1 MKVKHKKY
9 KRVNKKN
16 TKRTASDWH
25 SERMAFYGGD
35 KIMIKETENLA
46 ATEKTNRSPL
56 PTSLIHFSLFL
67 NKCTYLNKE
76 RITKP
81 QSTFQILTEGIIQ
94 ETTSIKSKTQTGQFR
109 LTATTT
115 PLLQSQENH
124 TNGTTWIFQLGA
136 KRGEE
141 KTQQNG
147 GHNKKSL

>member
-1 MKVKHKKY
+1 M
-9 KRVNKKN
+9 KKN

-76 RITKP
+76 WITKP
-81 QSTFQILTEGIIQ
+81 QSTFQILAEGIIQ
-94 ETTSIKSKTQTGQFR
+94 ETIR
-109 LTATTT
+109 
-115 PLLQSQENH
+115 
-124 TNGTTWIFQLGA
+124 
-136 KRGEE
+136 
-141 KTQQNG
+141 
-147 GHNKKSL
+147 